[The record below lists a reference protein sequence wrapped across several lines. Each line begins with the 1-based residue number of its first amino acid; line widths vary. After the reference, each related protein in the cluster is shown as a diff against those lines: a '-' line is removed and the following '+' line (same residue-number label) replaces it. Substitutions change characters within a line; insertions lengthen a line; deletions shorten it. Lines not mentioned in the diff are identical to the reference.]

1 MIIKFEHLTAPK
13 HTYEY
18 EMAHLRHQSVLEDI
32 GDHLLS
38 TIVAKQDVRPVMA
51 MYYYEH
57 PKMNTYFTQRQ
68 YNMVCNAYI
77 TRYNNLFN
85 TNY

>member
-1 MIIKFEHLTAPK
+1 MIKFEHLSYPK
-13 HTYEY
+13 NTVEY
-18 EMAHLRHQSVLEDI
+18 EMAHLRHQSVLEDV

-57 PKMNTYFTQRQ
+57 PKMNTYFTLEQ
-68 YNMVCNAYI
+68 YNMVVSAYI
-77 TRYNNLFN
+77 TQYNRMFG
-85 TNY
+85 TSY